1 MEYLKQVQDIE
12 IDRNKDIVIGTH
24 GDLDLISELDNIH
37 QSVAIMVM
45 QNTARYVGTPV
56 TSNTLKNL
64 ETDILE
70 SLNQD
75 PQIDPVRR
83 VDIFAYDEAADEI
96 ELEITTTKNESFT
109 TAMTLPDEMVDLGW
123 DVQ

>member
-1 MEYLKQVQDIE
+1 MEYLEQVQDIE
-12 IDRNKDIVIGTH
+12 IDRNKDVVIGGH

-56 TSNTLKNL
+56 TANTLKNL

-70 SLNQD
+70 SLNED

-83 VDIFAYDEAADEI
+83 VDIFAYDEGNDTI
-96 ELEITTTKNESFT
+96 EMEITTTKNESFT
-109 TAMTLPDEMVDLGW
+109 TAMTLPDEMVESGW
-123 DVQ
+123 DV